1 MAIFS
6 YVREIAMARRP
17 KAVHQLTIPQFEAM
31 FPDEDACRAYL
42 VARRWPEG
50 VRCPRCG
57 NAAVYDLPSRKW
69 HWQCEKC
76 APDGYRFSHIAGTIF
91 ENTNK
96 GLREWFR
103 VVHMMLTSK
112 KGVSALQVKRVMG
125 FGSYETAWSM
135 CHKIRAALVEDLDKL
150 GGIVEVDETFVGGKN
165 HNRHWDKKSGSTG
178 SDSNKMPIVGAVKR
192 KGNVIAR
199 VVSKVTRSSLER
211 FVNEAVSTRVSLLCT
226 DDYSG
231 YNRLRYRYPHGVVNH
246 SAGKHVI
253 GAIHTQTIEGFWS
266 LIKRGVVG
274 TFHKVSKKY
283 LPLYV
288 AEFQFRYNNREN
300 ADIFGAAI
308 KGSATPSILD
318 CTICVPRIRI
328 RTCCVGR
335 FTATSSN
342 A

>member
-1 MAIFS
+1 
-6 YVREIAMARRP
+6 MARRP

-31 FPDEDACRAYL
+31 FPDEEACKGYL

-57 NAAVYDLPSRKW
+57 NPAVYDLPSRKW
-69 HWQCEKC
+69 HWQCERC
-76 APDGYRFSHIAGTIF
+76 APNGYRFSHIAGTIF

-112 KGVSALQVKRVMG
+112 KGISALQIKRVMG

-135 CHKIRAALVEDLDKL
+135 CHKIGTALMEDIDKL
-150 GGIVEVDETFVGGKN
+150 GGIVEVDETYVGGKDK
-165 HNRHWDKKSGSTG
+165 NRHWDKKSGITG
-178 SDSNKMPIVGAVKR
+178 RGDPSKRPIVGAIKR

-199 VVSKVTRSSLER
+199 VIGDVSRATLER

-226 DDYSG
+226 DDFSA
-231 YNRLRYRYPHGVVNH
+231 YNRLHYRYEHGVIDH
-246 SAGKHVI
+246 GSGKHVI
-253 GAIHTQTIEGFWS
+253 GAIHTNTIEGFWS

-274 TFHKVSKKY
+274 AFHKVSRKY

-300 ADIFGAAI
+300 ADIFGTAI
-308 KGSATPSILD
+308 GG
-318 CTICVPRIRI
+318 C
-328 RTCCVGR
+328 
-335 FTATSSN
+335 
-342 A
+342 